1 MPNALLESERITL
14 LDLLDRL
21 LETGV
26 AVDGEI
32 DLSVADIN
40 LIHLGL
46 KLVLASSTTL
56 EQHNNGGA
64 THFADATDNP
74 SGGSPRE
81 CSLGSPICPEPPIP
95 AEAESQVGADVQPP
109 CTAETDLGSR
119 STSGEE
125 QSGEWLHSGMRRYDG
140 NRGLPA
146 RAGEKAWSKIDP
158 ARVPPVPGRAGRSDF
173 DPAKVE
179 RGLAKLVLTL
189 VELLRRLM
197 ERQAIRKME
206 HGTLTEMQVEGLG
219 EAFRRLETKMR
230 ELKRV
235 FGLQDEELNLDLGP
249 LGTVM

>member
-1 MPNALLESERITL
+1 MPNALLESERVTL

-46 KLVLASSTTL
+46 KLILASSTTL
-56 EQHNNGGA
+56 ERRNNGGA

-74 SGGSPRE
+74 PGGSPKE
-81 CSLGSPICPEPPIP
+81 CPLGSTICPDPPILT
-95 AEAESQVGADVQPP
+95 EAESKAAALSQPA
-109 CTAETDLGSR
+109 CKAETVLSPR
-119 STSGEE
+119 STPGQE
-125 QSGEWLHSGMRRYDG
+125 QPREWLHSGMRRFDG
-140 NRGLPA
+140 NRDLPA
-146 RAGEKAWSKIDP
+146 RADEKAWSKIDP

-206 HGTLTEMQVEGLG
+206 GGTLTEMQVEGLG

-249 LGTVM
+249 LGALM

>member
-1 MPNALLESERITL
+1 MHNALLESERVTL

-32 DLSVADIN
+32 DLSVADVN

-56 EQHNNGGA
+56 EQHNNGST
-64 THFADATDNP
+64 THFADATDSSP
-74 SGGSPRE
+74 GGSPGE
-81 CSLGSPICPEPPIP
+81 CSLGSTICPEPPIP
-95 AEAESQVGADVQPP
+95 AEAESKASADVQPA
-109 CTAETDLGSR
+109 CTVETVLSSR
-119 STSGEE
+119 STPGQE
-125 QSGEWLHSGMRRYDG
+125 QPGGWLHPGIGRFDG
-140 NRGLPA
+140 TQGLPT
-146 RAGEKAWSKIDP
+146 RADEKALSKIDP
-158 ARVPPVPGRAGRSDF
+158 ARVPPVQRRVERSDF
-173 DPAKVE
+173 EPGKVE

-189 VELLRRLM
+189 VELIRRLM

-206 HGTLTEMQVEGLG
+206 GGTLTEMQVERLG
-219 EAFRRLETKMR
+219 EAFRRLETKMG

-249 LGTVM
+249 LGALM